1 MLKRIVAVTA
11 ITLALGLTA
20 CDKGGQEQAQTPKNR
35 DQNTTQSPPSSA
47 APNQPTANQPT
58 APGATD
64 QAPSTPPPEGTSRGT
79 GSGNQ

>member
-47 APNQPTANQPT
+47 APNQPP
-58 APGATD
+58 APGASE